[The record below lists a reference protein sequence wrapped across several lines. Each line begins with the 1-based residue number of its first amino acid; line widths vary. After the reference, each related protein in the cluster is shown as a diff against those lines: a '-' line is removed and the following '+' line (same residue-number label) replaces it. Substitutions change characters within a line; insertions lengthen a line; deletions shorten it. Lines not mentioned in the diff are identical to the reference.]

1 MKRSLLLALC
11 SFLALAACGGCG
23 SDGGGSPDPSV
34 ASLSISMDPAP
45 QDAASACAQHDGL
58 CDCPRGAAMHL
69 TLTARAADG
78 HEVEID
84 PGAVSWTSS
93 DAASV
98 SVASS
103 AAGGADVGA
112 LRDLFDAQGAEP
124 SATVTASYGGL
135 QATMP
140 VTVVLDAHGDWQ
152 AVLDIGFSYTL
163 SLTQAGR
170 AVEDAATHYGGNIQN
185 DMMSLTVSGISV
197 NARFSSRTEVR
208 GTYTGQNGLNGTL
221 TCTKQ

>member
-1 MKRSLLLALC
+1 MKRSLLVSLC
-11 SFLALAACGGCG
+11 SFIAFAACGGCG

-34 ASLSISMDPAP
+34 TSLSLRMEPAP
-45 QDAASACAQHDGL
+45 EGAASACAEHDGL

-69 TLTARAADG
+69 TLTARASDG
-78 HEVEID
+78 REVAID

-93 DAASV
+93 DASSF

-103 AAGGADVGA
+103 ASGGADVSA

-135 QATMP
+135 QASMP
-140 VTVVLDAHGDWQ
+140 VTAVIDAHGDWQ
-152 AVLDIGFSYTL
+152 AALDIGFTYML
-163 SLTQAGR
+163 SLSQAGR
-170 AVEDAATHYGGNIQN
+170 AVVDTATHYGGSIQN

-197 NARFSSRTEVR
+197 NARFSTRTDVS
-208 GTYTGQNGLNGTL
+208 GTYTGPGGLNGTL